1 MSAFSGAFSSGI
13 ANLSGVF
20 TSGALNMS
28 THLHIILPEPDK
40 MRGTLLLLHGLKGG
54 SEDWQRKTSIER
66 YAAEYG
72 LAVFMPEVQRSWYID
87 MKYGLPYFTYVSE
100 ELPAWIESQFRAP
113 TDPKHLYVAGLSMG
127 GFGALKL
134 ALTHPDRF
142 AGCMSLSPR
151 LYLRDRLEQKKDE
164 LQDRKEWK
172 AILGDDL
179 IVGPENDLELL
190 AEAAAKGP
198 VPRIYLACGAEDS
211 LYPESVRMRDYL
223 RSLGINITYEEWSGI
238 HSWVFWD
245 KAIQRGLEAVV
256 TKER

>member
-1 MSAFSGAFSSGI
+1 MTAFSGAFSSGI

-28 THLHIILPEPDK
+28 THLHIILPAPDK
-40 MRGTLLLLHGLKGG
+40 VRGTLLLLHGLSSGCEAW
-54 SEDWQRKTSIER
+54 SRKTSIER
-66 YAAEYG
+66 YATEYG

-100 ELPAWIESQFRAP
+100 ELPAWIASQFHVP
-113 TDPKHLYVAGLSMG
+113 TDPEHLYVAVLSMG
-127 GFGALKL
+127 GFGAMKL
-134 ALTHPDRF
+134 ALTYPDRF

-151 LYLRDRLEQKKDE
+151 LYLRDRLEQKANIE
-164 LQDRKEWK
+164 QDRREWR
-172 AILGDDL
+172 AILGEDL

-190 AEAAAKGP
+190 ADAAAKGP
-198 VPRIYLACGAEDS
+198 VPRIYLACGTEDS
-211 LYPESVRMRDYL
+211 LYPESVRMRDHL
-223 RSLGINITYEEWSGI
+223 RSLGLNITYEEWSGT

-256 TKER
+256 AKD

>member
-87 MKYGLPYFTYVSE
+87 MKWVLGSEARTNTSGPFCRLYVSQSAA
-100 ELPAWIESQFRAP
+100 LPARP
-113 TDPKHLYVAGLSMG
+113 P
-127 GFGALKL
+127 
-134 ALTHPDRF
+134 
-142 AGCMSLSPR
+142 
-151 LYLRDRLEQKKDE
+151 
-164 LQDRKEWK
+164 
-172 AILGDDL
+172 
-179 IVGPENDLELL
+179 
-190 AEAAAKGP
+190 
-198 VPRIYLACGAEDS
+198 
-211 LYPESVRMRDYL
+211 
-223 RSLGINITYEEWSGI
+223 
-238 HSWVFWD
+238 
-245 KAIQRGLEAVV
+245 
-256 TKER
+256 

>member
-1 MSAFSGAFSSGI
+1 MTAFSGAFSSGI

-28 THLHIILPEPDK
+28 THLHIILPAPDK
-40 MRGTLLLLHGLKGG
+40 VRGTLLLLHGLSSGCEAW
-54 SEDWQRKTSIER
+54 SRKTSIER
-66 YAAEYG
+66 YATEYG

-100 ELPAWIESQFRAP
+100 ELPAWIASQFRVP
-113 TDPKHLYVAGLSMG
+113 TDPEHLYVAGLSMG
-127 GFGALKL
+127 GFGAMKL

-151 LYLRDRLEQKKDE
+151 LYLRDRLEQKANIE
-164 LQDRKEWK
+164 QDRREWR
-172 AILGDDL
+172 AILGEDL

-198 VPRIYLACGAEDS
+198 VPRIYLACGTEDS
-211 LYPESVRMRDYL
+211 LYPESVRMRDHL
-223 RSLGINITYEEWSGI
+223 RSLGLNITYEEWSGT

-256 TKER
+256 AKD